1 MKYDLL
7 LCCGSDSMKLLFGV
21 FEYKDHAQKKSNYKR
36 SIAIF
41 CFAKTASHLL
51 RSFLAIALSAIAL
64 GFKRLLHP
72 LLDTGRSLSL
82 DLMEASADF

>member
-1 MKYDLL
+1 
-7 LCCGSDSMKLLFGV
+7 MKLLCGV

-51 RSFLAIALSAIAL
+51 RSFLAVDLSAIAL